1 MGHYF
6 PSRAAFAQ
14 IAVCVSCGISASVA
28 RASITTYNLTP
39 LSSGAETLIG
49 SITTDGT
56 SGTLASDD
64 IDAWSLSII
73 EVGMTYTATGTEASL
88 INGVLTANSSLLTL
102 APDSD
107 FPATLD
113 LLNHSFGIP
122 ASYSVSS
129 STSGNIIV
137 SARVGGVDEGAAE
150 FNDTFTGPVPFE
162 LVLLFPSLRRQ
173 LSSPDSRS

>member
-6 PSRAAFAQ
+6 PSRAAFAK

-64 IDAWSLSII
+64 IDGWSLSII

-102 APDSD
+102 AP
-107 FPATLD
+107 
-113 LLNHSFGIP
+113 
-122 ASYSVSS
+122 
-129 STSGNIIV
+129 
-137 SARVGGVDEGAAE
+137 
-150 FNDTFTGPVPFE
+150 
-162 LVLLFPSLRRQ
+162 RQ
-173 LSSPDSRS
+173 